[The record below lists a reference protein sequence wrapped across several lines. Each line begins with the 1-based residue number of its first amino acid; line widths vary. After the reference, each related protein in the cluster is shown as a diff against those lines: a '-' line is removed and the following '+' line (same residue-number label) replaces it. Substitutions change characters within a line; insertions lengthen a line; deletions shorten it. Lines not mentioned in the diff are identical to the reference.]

1 MGALRQMGQHQP
13 LPVFRQRV
21 GRTVRRQ
28 LDAAAPGPR
37 LQQQMHLGIV
47 AQRLIVADALHR
59 RGDGFLIQNAALAEG
74 DLQPET
80 AGQQCLQNFQLYL
93 AHELDVHLGQV
104 VPPGHM
110 ELRVFVLQRLQ
121 GLQQGVGVGVGAVR
135 PVVQHRLQQ
144 RCVGVRLGAQPLA
157 GPGGRRT
164 RHRHHHAGVNRAHQ
178 PELAAVIQPQGVGL
192 LPVGQH
198 RLHRQ
203 LAARDLQPAQPGA
216 GVVLADLEHPG
227 AEFRPDRRHPGQRL
241 QALQQPVQP
250 VQPQR
255 RAEKA
260 GKHLPPGDGRHQRVG
275 VGSAFGQHLLHQ
287 RLAAERQRFGVGRG
301 GKVHA
306 AVPEP
311 PPQLPQPH
319 GRVGP
324 RQVHL
329 VHEHK
334 GGHTVAGQQF
344 PQGFGVG
351 LHAVGAADHQYRVI
365 QHPQGP
371 LRLGGKIHV
380 ARRVQQRQFG
390 LLGIL
395 RCGQRQHRLLGKN
408 RDAPCPLLGVGI
420 QKGVPVVHTAQL
432 AQHPRAVEKPLGQR
446 CLAAVHM
453 GQQPNHQTFHS
464 HSPLCRMLLLYLF
477 SPKLYRVAVQ
487 FEKISIKS

>member
-1 MGALRQMGQHQP
+1 MAVTSVSGWGVPSASTSSISGS
-13 LPVFRQRV
+13 
-21 GRTVRRQ
+21 
-28 LDAAAPGPR
+28 
-37 LQQQMHLGIV
+37 LQSASASGS
-47 AQRLIVADALHR
+47 
-59 RGDGFLIQNAALAEG
+59 G
-74 DLQPET
+74 
-80 AGQQCLQNFQLYL
+80 
-93 AHELDVHLGQV
+93 
-104 VPPGHM
+104 
-110 ELRVFVLQRLQ
+110 
-121 GLQQGVGVGVGAVR
+121 
-135 PVVQHRLQQ
+135 
-144 RCVGVRLGAQPLA
+144 
-157 GPGGRRT
+157 
-164 RHRHHHAGVNRAHQ
+164 
-178 PELAAVIQPQGVGL
+178 AAVKSTQPS
-192 LPVGQH
+192 PN
-198 RLHRQ
+198 RPRSSRSRT
-203 LAARDLQPAQPGA
+203 AA
-216 GVVLADLEHPG
+216 
-227 AEFRPDRRHPGQRL
+227 
-241 QALQQPVQP
+241 
-250 VQPQR
+250 
-255 RAEKA
+255 
-260 GKHLPPGDGRHQRVG
+260 
-275 VGSAFGQHLLHQ
+275 SA
-287 RLAAERQRFGVGRG
+287 
-301 GKVHA
+301 
-306 AVPEP
+306 
-311 PPQLPQPH
+311 
-319 GRVGP
+319 P

-487 FEKISIKS
+487 FEKLVLNLKKAFTK